1 MSPRGRAYA
10 NADKRLIVERLFLAW
25 TNNPHLRL
33 GQLIANALPC
43 ERQLFH
49 VEDEELAEIIEAFP
63 KETFNGRR

>member
-1 MSPRGRAYA
+1 MSPRGRARTEKQ
-10 NADKRLIVERLFLAW
+10 KRLIMTRLFYAW
-25 TNNPHLRL
+25 LDNPHLRL

-49 VEDEELAEIIEAFP
+49 IEDEELAEIIEKFP